1 MLIYIEQ
8 RKFDSI
14 DSTLNPK
21 NTKKLRVLTIAK
33 SMLYNT
39 DILALS

>member
-1 MLIYIEQ
+1 VQ
-8 RKFDSI
+8 NKFDSI

-21 NTKKLRVLTIAK
+21 NTRKLRALTIGK